1 MTSYLISQDGEPVA
15 LVSDINMARA
25 IIQCQ
30 PWGDYLVETVD
41 MGDTVQVE
49 PPTRAPGRS
58 SDQRPAGGRRR
69 AQDRPVRWTHGIPAA
84 AVYRARHQMH

>member
-30 PWGDYLVETVD
+30 PWGEYLVETVD
-41 MGDTVQVE
+41 MGETALAERPAQD
-49 PPTRAPGRS
+49 PGPS
-58 SDQRPAGGRRR
+58 SNPRPAGGRRR
-69 AQDRPVRWTHGIPAA
+69 AQDRPVRWTHGIPAR
-84 AVYRARHQMH
+84 AVSRALHQVR